1 MSPYISS
8 AHKSF
13 LNSTSVS
20 IIILLFNQLARSSSS
35 SLNFRRKLEAARP
48 RKFCVASFSFVY
60 TREAHPQSLLGRLVQ
75 QTHSRFYGSIANT
88 TLVHSQAVQYLS
100 PLTLLEYVLIRQP
113 SSTHRL
119 ALNKFLLPGDR
130 FRWHRHLTDNI
141 NRLSVIPLI
150 DPTRL
155 ASRTSAMTGHG
166 TATPIQ
172 VW

>member
-1 MSPYISS
+1 VFQLSS
-8 AHKSF
+8 YC
-13 LNSTSVS
+13 STS
-20 IIILLFNQLARSSSS
+20 
-35 SLNFRRKLEAARP
+35 SLVLQAPALTFVENWRP
-48 RKFCVASFSFVY
+48 RALVNSSSFVY